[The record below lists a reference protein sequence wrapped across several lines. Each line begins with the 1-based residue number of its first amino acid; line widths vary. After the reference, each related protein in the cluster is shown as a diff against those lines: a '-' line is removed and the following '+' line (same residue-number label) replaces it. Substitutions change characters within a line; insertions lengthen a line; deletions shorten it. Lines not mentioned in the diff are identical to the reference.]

1 MYKYQTL
8 WIKETSLG
16 LRYIYLPWAPGPN
29 SPVPRNSIVEFI
41 EHLAPSTAPPARR
54 RLFKPRPTTHHRYNL
69 RLISTNNLVSETMSQ
84 PPPTSGVSVGFAPPT
99 TSVGVSSPPT
109 TTQPGGQV
117 FQIRTLHTLE
127 PSLYSNLGG
136 SRVL

>member
-29 SPVPRNSIVEFI
+29 SPVPCNSIVEFI

-69 RLISTNNLVSETMSQ
+69 RSISTNNTYVCMLLSIQKFNILSCVKKSI
-84 PPPTSGVSVGFAPPT
+84 TSGKD
-99 TSVGVSSPPT
+99 
-109 TTQPGGQV
+109 
-117 FQIRTLHTLE
+117 
-127 PSLYSNLGG
+127 
-136 SRVL
+136 